1 MNGTERNI
9 LAFAYA
15 KTLVR
20 FYGAGSG
27 EVAVARYG
35 LIAPKS
41 IVLGVYETEQNLVAP
56 KAIDNLP
63 ILSME
68 SDEPFDSHRYF
79 FYRREDRDWLAIRA
93 LAAITLWH
101 HRWQRELET
110 GARPDWRTLT
120 AILDAADH
128 LKPGGSP
135 VANAA
140 RVVTMIQRRWS
151 AERRRRGEDTPVAE
165 GGSHA

>member
-20 FYGAGSG
+20 VYGAGSG
-27 EVAVARYG
+27 EVAVTSYG
-35 LIAPKS
+35 LTAPHA
-41 IVLGVYETEQNLVAP
+41 IVLGIYTAYRDATPGASARYPVY
-56 KAIDNLP
+56 
-63 ILSME
+63 SME
-68 SDEPFDSHRYF
+68 SDEPPQCYRYF
-79 FYRREDRDWLAIRA
+79 FRQREDRDWLAIRA

-101 HRWQRELET
+101 HRWQRELEI
-110 GARPDWRTLT
+110 GSRPDWRTMI
-120 AILDAADH
+120 AILDAADQ

>member
-27 EVAVARYG
+27 EVAVTAYG
-35 LIAPKS
+35 LAAPRA
-41 IVLGVYETEQNLVAP
+41 IVVGVYEAYRECTP
-56 KAIDNLP
+56 KANDRTP
-63 ILSME
+63 VYSMQ
-68 SDEPFDSHRYF
+68 SDEEPDSHRYF
-79 FYRREDRDWLAIRA
+79 FRQREDRDWLAIRA

-101 HRWQRELET
+101 HRWQRELEI
-110 GARPDWRTLT
+110 GSRPDWRTMI
-120 AILDAADH
+120 AILDAADQ